1 MVFSVLFQ
9 PRQLT
14 VVSGSEDGEVRV
26 WDLVTK
32 SCVHVLRV
40 PPPPLPP
47 GPPGTTEAVP
57 GNAGLAGVHDIT
69 LLVVI

>member
-1 MVFSVLFQ
+1 MGCRGVVFSVLFQ

-40 PPPPLPP
+40 PPPLSRPS
-47 GPPGTTEAVP
+47 GGHGSCTRQCRTCRGA
-57 GNAGLAGVHDIT
+57 
-69 LLVVI
+69 